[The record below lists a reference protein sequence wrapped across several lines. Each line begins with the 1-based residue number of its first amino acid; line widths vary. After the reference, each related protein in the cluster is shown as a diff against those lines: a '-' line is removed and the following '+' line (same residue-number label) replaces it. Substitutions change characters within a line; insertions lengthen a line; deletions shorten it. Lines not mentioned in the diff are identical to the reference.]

1 MLEAAGFSRSNPY
14 NIVPQGKVMLLT
26 TMKDEHRLDLIK
38 DIAGTRLYD
47 MRRDEVHSFAAN
59 LQTISESR
67 ICMTPQKSF
76 CIKLQRT
83 PHILISMHMFTWDI
97 DCHSRLIEMPH
108 KIYTDGS
115 KKQALRLIFSHTA
128 RTFFSR

>member
-47 MRRDEVHSFAAN
+47 MRRDEVRFVAN
-59 LQTISESR
+59 RQTISESR
-67 ICMTPQKSF
+67 ICMTPQKRF
-76 CIKLQRT
+76 CIKLQKN
-83 PHILISMHMFTWDI
+83 P
-97 DCHSRLIEMPH
+97 
-108 KIYTDGS
+108 
-115 KKQALRLIFSHTA
+115 SHPDLHA
-128 RTFFSR
+128 YVHAGH